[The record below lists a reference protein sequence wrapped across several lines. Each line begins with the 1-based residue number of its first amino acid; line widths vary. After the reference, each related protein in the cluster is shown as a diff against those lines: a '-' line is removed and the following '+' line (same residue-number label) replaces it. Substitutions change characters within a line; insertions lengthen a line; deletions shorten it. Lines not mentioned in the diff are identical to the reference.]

1 MMRYAII
8 TNPVSGQ
15 MSLGQKRAALAP
27 AAEILKAEV
36 HGLDT
41 ATSREFIQC
50 ARDLAGRCDVLVAAG
65 GDGTLSDIINAVN
78 TSRICVAYLPLGSG
92 NAFAH
97 ALHYRGHLIDMATRI
112 LEGKIH
118 EYDLI
123 SCDGKRRAFTAS
135 LGFEAA
141 VLKLREQYVAKGMT
155 GMKAYMKALCDA
167 YFVTYKRTDATVV
180 LDGDPFDVRNLLSL
194 MVVKQPYYGYGLKVV
209 PRARFDDRRLHIL
222 HTNAG
227 LFSVCVGL
235 ATAFF
240 IGNPIGQYRRGEHVH
255 LAAEKPLPLQVD
267 GSFAW
272 QASEFSFEVLKKALR
287 IKC

>member
-1 MMRYAII
+1 MMQYAII
-8 TNPVSGQ
+8 TNPVSGH
-15 MSLGQKRAALAP
+15 MGVDQKRAALEP
-27 AAEILKAEV
+27 AAQILKAEI

-41 ATSREFIQC
+41 ATSEQFMQC
-50 ARDLAGRCDVLVAAG
+50 ARELAGRCDVLVAAG
-65 GDGTLSDIINAVN
+65 GDGTLSDVINAVD
-78 TSRICVAYLPLGSG
+78 TSRICMAYLPLGSG

-97 ALHYRGHLIDMATRI
+97 ALHYRGRLIDMATRI
-112 LEGKIH
+112 LEGEIH

-135 LGFEAA
+135 LGFEGA
-141 VLKLREQYVAKGMT
+141 VIRLREHYVARGMK
-155 GMKAYMKALCDA
+155 GMKAYIKALRDA
-167 YFVTYKRTDATVV
+167 YFVRYKRTDAAVV
-180 LDGDPFDVRNLLSL
+180 LDGETFQVPNLFSL

-227 LFSVCVGL
+227 LFSICVGL

-240 IGNPIGQYRRGEHVH
+240 IGNPIGHYRRGEHLHVV
-255 LAAEKPLPLQVD
+255 AEKPLPLQVD
-267 GSFAW
+267 GNFAW
-272 QASEFSFEVLKKALR
+272 EASAFSFEVLKKALR

>member
-1 MMRYAII
+1 MVRYAII
-8 TNPVSGQ
+8 TNPVSGP
-15 MSLGQKRAALAP
+15 MGLEQKRVALAP
-27 AAEILKAEV
+27 AADILKAKV

-78 TSRICVAYLPLGSG
+78 TSRICMAYLPLGSG

-97 ALHYRGHLIDMATRI
+97 ALHYRGRLIDMATRI

-123 SCDGKRRAFTAS
+123 SCDGKRRAFAAS
-135 LGFEAA
+135 LGYEAA
-141 VLKLREQYVAKGMT
+141 VIRLREKYVAQGMT
-155 GMKAYMKALCDA
+155 GMKAYVKALCDA
-167 YFVTYKRTDATVV
+167 YLVTYKRTDAAVV
-180 LDGDPFDVRNLLSL
+180 LDGEAFDVRNLLSL
-194 MVVKQPYYGYGLKVV
+194 MVVKQPYYGYGLEVV

-235 ATAFF
+235 ATAFL
-240 IGNPIGQYRRGEHVH
+240 IGNRIGQYRRGQH
-255 LAAEKPLPLQVD
+255 LRVLVEKPLSLQVD
-267 GSFAW
+267 GNFAW
-272 QASEFSFEVLKKALR
+272 EASAFSFEVLKKALR